1 MQLTTRTNQ
10 MNATLQRFGSEAE
23 LRTWLSAGRAVLST
37 STGGVT
43 IARPACPIAPTDVGA
58 DTSDETALGR
68 RNEQDTSDETALGRR
83 TEQDTS
89 DETAVG
95 RRTEHLRSV
104 EADANDGADAN
115 GSADVNDGADAEPS
129 VSADRWCSPASNQAI
144 IKQSPSRGHQKPLS
158 ADRWVLAAWCSDR
171 FGVYGLVGCALCRL
185 LTPSSGD
192 FPTECAGG
200 SALVV
205 LDAFNMS
212 CRVLHRGVEIALLK
226 HAARDSTSRGA
237 LLLALPLIP
246 TTGERKGN
254 QLMQRFVTR
263 LRTWLDQRRA
273 HSACDAPVSAPM
285 TSPRGPM
292 TASMAPMTA
301 SDEPITARFVRV
313 FVGPR
318 AVPATALLLHAS
330 ELEALDVSA
339 WLDAMQGAEDDEA
352 EADHQRPTEGPS
364 EGSPEMQAEGAAGSA
379 SSTSRTDEVFEMAV
393 ASAEGGGGADV
404 SVVSSGIA
412 SVVALPASAM
422 ATAAP
427 DAPAPTAPAP
437 APTATAPDRPRCWDA
452 LLEHASQMRAGIVQ
466 EVVGR

>member
-1 MQLTTRTNQ
+1 

-68 RNEQDTSDETALGRR
+68 R
-83 TEQDTS
+83 
-89 DETAVG
+89 
-95 RRTEHLRSV
+95 TEHIRSV

-144 IKQSPSRGHQKPLS
+144 KQSPSRGHQKSVS

-466 EVVGR
+466 EVVGRLRPPRVAAALRSCNE

>member
-1 MQLTTRTNQ
+1 

-37 STGGVT
+37 SAGGVT

-68 RNEQDTSDETALGRR
+68 RN
-83 TEQDTS
+83 
-89 DETAVG
+89 
-95 RRTEHLRSV
+95 EHLRSV

-144 IKQSPSRGHQKPLS
+144 KQSPSRGHQKPVS